1 MAIYGI
7 GCYYDGKDVGNDFY
21 AKGVACIGWP
31 LDAKPYLSGIMKE
44 IDIGDIII
52 IKSFFQ
58 RGGKQ
63 VLRIRGVGI
72 VADNALKR
80 VRSLGHCIEVKWLK
94 YDATYIIELE
104 FTKEDLMP
112 AFNGE
117 RLFTRNI
124 TRSCVSRL
132 CNWQL
137 QSDN

>member
-7 GCYYDGKDVGNDFY
+7 GCDYDGKDVGNDFY
-21 AKGVACIGWP
+21 VKGVACIGWP

-63 VLRIRGVGI
+63 VLRIKGVGI

-80 VRSLGHCIEVKWLK
+80 VRSLGHCIKVKWLK
-94 YDATYIIELE
+94 YDANYIIELE
-104 FTKEDLMP
+104 FTKEEFDAGVQRRTTIYKEYNP
-112 AFNGE
+112 E
-117 RLFTRNI
+117 
-124 TRSCVSRL
+124 L
-132 CNWQL
+132 CKQIVQL
-137 QSDN
+137 ATSE